1 MLDGGFYYYKVR
13 ELAYIQP
20 IALYIDVYV
29 EKQGRRNSRAFQVS
43 SLDVPSPS
51 PSPSP
56 PPGRGIIYFSRN

>member
-20 IALYIDVYV
+20 TALYIDVYV

-43 SLDVPSPS
+43 SLDVPSS